1 MKTEVVDGAFN
12 HGPRKQQLMDFDD
25 LKGEFVILSGVR
37 IRDWPEFGHRGV
49 SVDTSRNFQSKEV
62 LMRIVDGMAHS
73 KVQNEVERNFIAI

>member
-1 MKTEVVDGAFN
+1 MSHPAN
-12 HGPRKQQLMDFDD
+12 QLLDFDD
-25 LKGEFVILSGVR
+25 LAGEFVMLTGIE

-73 KVQNEVERNFIAI
+73 KVWNAMGGKKYWLDS

>member
-1 MKTEVVDGAFN
+1 MSHPPN
-12 HGPRKQQLMDFDD
+12 QLMDFDD
-25 LKGEFVILSGVR
+25 LTGEFVVLAGIE

-73 KVQNEVERNFIAI
+73 KVQKVREGGKKLVQGGPSG